1 MKIEKISSNQI
12 RCTLTSEDFSG
23 LDMKMSELAYGSDKA
38 KRLFRDML
46 IKARNECGFDA
57 DNMPLMI
64 EAIPTSS
71 DTLILVITKVE
82 DPEELDTRF
91 SKFTPTLQDGHAPAD
106 LTVSGADDI
115 INLYRKAQEA
125 RSNLQKLK
133 AAAASQAG
141 QGAASAAQSAGKGSR
156 GKAGKDGDL
165 TAVSGDGDVDFI
177 RLYTFDD
184 LDTIIKVAGVLKDS
198 YRGVNSLYRSH
209 SAGTYLL
216 AAHKSGHSPED
227 FNRVCNILSEY
238 GRVSECSPAAEAHLR
253 EHEEVILKDT
263 ALLELSALA

>member
-12 RCTLTSEDFSG
+12 RCTLTAEDFSG

-64 EAIPTSS
+64 EAIPTGS

-91 SKFTPTLQDGHAPAD
+91 SKFTPTLEDGRAPAD

-115 INLYRKAQEA
+115 INLFHKAQEA
-125 RSNLQKLK
+125 RSNLQKFK
-133 AAAASQAG
+133 AASPGASKG
-141 QGAASAAQSAGKGSR
+141 VSTGKPQ
-156 GKAGKDGDL
+156 KDSGRPDSGNGDI
-165 TAVSGDGDVDFI
+165 DFI

-184 LDTIIKVAGVLKDS
+184 LDTIIKVAGVLRDS
-198 YRGVNSLYRSH
+198 YSGVNSLYRSR

-216 AAHKSGHSPED
+216 TAHKSGHTPED

-253 EHEEVILKDT
+253 EHEEVILRDT
-263 ALLELSALA
+263 ALKELAALA